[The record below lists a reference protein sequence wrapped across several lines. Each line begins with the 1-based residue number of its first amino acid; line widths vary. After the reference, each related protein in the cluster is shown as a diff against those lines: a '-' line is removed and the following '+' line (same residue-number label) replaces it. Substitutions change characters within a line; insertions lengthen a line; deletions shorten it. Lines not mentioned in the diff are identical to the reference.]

1 MPPHPTTSY
10 RESRDWSGPP
20 APPSND
26 LKGAA
31 ETHTHTTVKS
41 VESNMIL
48 KVSYALQSGRA
59 DLFKE
64 SVIFYI
70 LKYYLILN
78 PTPPTCV
85 DLFEGA
91 TGPDVVQTV

>member
-20 APPSND
+20 APLSND

-31 ETHTHTTVKS
+31 QTHTTVKS
-41 VESNMIL
+41 VESKMIL
-48 KVSYALQSGRA
+48 KVSYAE
-59 DLFKE
+59 LFKE
-64 SVIFYI
+64 SVIFNM